1 MANKKTLTPTSLPA
15 SLTLPEE
22 RKAEKALLFGLLA
35 SRKSL
40 PEIAFRIRP
49 EMFTHPDIALAIEAY
64 LSLHGKGEGTDI
76 LSVEKEIRRLS
87 PERAGQ
93 LPDLFELA
101 RQDGYME
108 VGGEFVRQ
116 HCQYIREAFVARRL
130 ILRCHELAHKAAAD
144 DRDTQKLI
152 SELGTVADEL
162 GEQLSLTHEI
172 PDMPTATAEAMARVR
187 EIRKRVA
194 RGGTAGIHTGLGG
207 LDRLM
212 GGLRTGSLHVFA
224 ARPGMGKTAF
234 ALFMAVNAAKQGVPV
249 CVYSLEMSR
258 EQLIFRMLGQIAD
271 VEPSKITK
279 GTATEEEMRALEEA
293 SRQLKELPI
302 CINQRS
308 DIQIDEI
315 RCDILEM
322 SREQLIFRM
331 LGQIADVEPSKIT
344 KGTATEEEMRALE
357 EASRQLKE
365 LPICINQRSDI
376 QIDEIR
382 CDISL
387 RRRQGKCSLA
397 IIDYLQL
404 VNRDDKGQTPNE
416 AISNITRKAKI
427 TAMDEEIPIVLLCQ
441 LNRNCE
447 TRGTYSFK
455 HQLSDLRDSGS
466 IEQDADTV
474 AFISRLSVV
483 NIHED
488 PDTHLPT
495 RGRGT
500 ILLAKNRQGELGHVR
515 FMHNEGVTS
524 FWDDT
529 QPACVRKA
537 RAAEPKPKGK
547 GLFEC

>member
-1 MANKKTLTPTSLPA
+1 MNNTSFKQIPA

-187 EIRKRVA
+187 EIRERVA

-279 GTATEEEMRALEEA
+279 ARDAEAKGGDESLGGGEPAAERIADMYQPTLGHPNRRDTLRHLPQEAAREVFPRHHRLLAASKPGRQGADPERGHLEHHPQGQDYGDGRGDTDRAALPAEPQLRDEGDLLLQAPAIRPPGLRLYRAGRRYGGLHQPPLRGEHTRGPGYAPAYPGEGHDPAGQEPPRRAGTRALHA
-293 SRQLKELPI
+293 Q
-302 CINQRS
+302 
-308 DIQIDEI
+308 
-315 RCDILEM
+315 
-322 SREQLIFRM
+322 
-331 LGQIADVEPSKIT
+331 
-344 KGTATEEEMRALE
+344 
-357 EASRQLKE
+357 
-365 LPICINQRSDI
+365 
-376 QIDEIR
+376 
-382 CDISL
+382 
-387 RRRQGKCSLA
+387 
-397 IIDYLQL
+397 
-404 VNRDDKGQTPNE
+404 
-416 AISNITRKAKI
+416 
-427 TAMDEEIPIVLLCQ
+427 
-441 LNRNCE
+441 
-447 TRGTYSFK
+447 
-455 HQLSDLRDSGS
+455 
-466 IEQDADTV
+466 
-474 AFISRLSVV
+474 
-483 NIHED
+483 
-488 PDTHLPT
+488 
-495 RGRGT
+495 RGRD
-500 ILLAKNRQGELGHVR
+500 LLLGRHPAGMRPQGPGS
-515 FMHNEGVTS
+515 G
-524 FWDDT
+524 
-529 QPACVRKA
+529 A
-537 RAAEPKPKGK
+537 
-547 GLFEC
+547 

>member
-1 MANKKTLTPTSLPA
+1 MNNTSFKQIPA

-187 EIRKRVA
+187 EIRERVA

-315 RCDILEM
+315 RCDI
-322 SREQLIFRM
+322 
-331 LGQIADVEPSKIT
+331 
-344 KGTATEEEMRALE
+344 
-357 EASRQLKE
+357 
-365 LPICINQRSDI
+365 
-376 QIDEIR
+376 
-382 CDISL
+382 SL

-397 IIDYLQL
+397 IIDYHLEHHPQGQDYGDGRGDTDRAALPAEPQLRDEGDLLLQA
-404 VNRDDKGQTPNE
+404 P
-416 AISNITRKAKI
+416 AIRPPGLRLYRAGRRYGGLHQPPLRG
-427 TAMDEEIPIVLLCQ
+427 EH
-441 LNRNCE
+441 
-447 TRGTYSFK
+447 TRGPGYAPAYPGEG
-455 HQLSDLRDSGS
+455 H
-466 IEQDADTV
+466 
-474 AFISRLSVV
+474 
-483 NIHED
+483 D
-488 PDTHLPT
+488 PAGQEPPRRAGTRALHAQ
-495 RGRGT
+495 RGRD
-500 ILLAKNRQGELGHVR
+500 LLLGRHPAGMRPQGPGS
-515 FMHNEGVTS
+515 G
-524 FWDDT
+524 
-529 QPACVRKA
+529 A
-537 RAAEPKPKGK
+537 
-547 GLFEC
+547 

>member
-1 MANKKTLTPTSLPA
+1 
-15 SLTLPEE
+15 
-22 RKAEKALLFGLLA
+22 
-35 SRKSL
+35 
-40 PEIAFRIRP
+40 
-49 EMFTHPDIALAIEAY
+49 
-64 LSLHGKGEGTDI
+64 
-76 LSVEKEIRRLS
+76 
-87 PERAGQ
+87 
-93 LPDLFELA
+93 
-101 RQDGYME
+101 
-108 VGGEFVRQ
+108 
-116 HCQYIREAFVARRL
+116 
-130 ILRCHELAHKAAAD
+130 
-144 DRDTQKLI
+144 
-152 SELGTVADEL
+152 
-162 GEQLSLTHEI
+162 
-172 PDMPTATAEAMARVR
+172 
-187 EIRKRVA
+187 
-194 RGGTAGIHTGLGG
+194 
-207 LDRLM
+207 M
-212 GGLRTGSLHVFA
+212 GGLRAGSLHVFA

-234 ALFMAVNAAKQGVPV
+234 ALFMAVNAAKQGIPV
-249 CVYSLEMSR
+249 CIYSLEMSR
-258 EQLIFRMLGQIAD
+258 EQLIFRMLGQIA
-271 VEPSKITK
+271 
-279 GTATEEEMRALEEA
+279 G
-293 SRQLKELPI
+293 
-302 CINQRS
+302 
-308 DIQIDEI
+308 
-315 RCDILEM
+315 
-322 SREQLIFRM
+322 
-331 LGQIADVEPSKIT
+331 VEPSKIT

-404 VNRDDKGQTPNE
+404 VNRDDKGKTPNE

-447 TRGTYSFK
+447 TRGAYSFR

-474 AFISRLSVV
+474 SFISRLAVV

-529 QPACVRKA
+529 EPARVRKT
-537 RAAEPKPKGK
+537 RAAEPKTKGK

>member
-187 EIRKRVA
+187 EIRERVA

-293 SRQLKELPI
+293 SRQLKELPY
-302 CINQRS
+302 QPT
-308 DIQIDEI
+308 
-315 RCDILEM
+315 
-322 SREQLIFRM
+322 
-331 LGQIADVEPSKIT
+331 LGQPNRRDTLRHLPQEAAREVFPRHHRLLAASKPGRQGADPKRGHLEHHPQGQDYGDGRGDTDRAALPAEPQLRDEGDLLLQAPAIRPPGLRLYRAGRRYGGLHQPPLRGEHT
-344 KGTATEEEMRALE
+344 RGPGYAPAYPGEGHDPAGQEPPRRAGTRALH
-357 EASRQLKE
+357 AQ
-365 LPICINQRSDI
+365 
-376 QIDEIR
+376 
-382 CDISL
+382 
-387 RRRQGKCSLA
+387 
-397 IIDYLQL
+397 
-404 VNRDDKGQTPNE
+404 
-416 AISNITRKAKI
+416 
-427 TAMDEEIPIVLLCQ
+427 
-441 LNRNCE
+441 
-447 TRGTYSFK
+447 
-455 HQLSDLRDSGS
+455 
-466 IEQDADTV
+466 
-474 AFISRLSVV
+474 
-483 NIHED
+483 
-488 PDTHLPT
+488 
-495 RGRGT
+495 RGRD
-500 ILLAKNRQGELGHVR
+500 LLLGRHPAGMRPQGPG
-515 FMHNEGVTS
+515 GG
-524 FWDDT
+524 
-529 QPACVRKA
+529 A
-537 RAAEPKPKGK
+537 
-547 GLFEC
+547 

>member
-101 RQDGYME
+101 RQDGFME

-187 EIRKRVA
+187 EIRERVA

-271 VEPSKITK
+271 VEPSKIDK

-293 SRQLKELPI
+293 SLL
-302 CINQRS
+302 
-308 DIQIDEI
+308 
-315 RCDILEM
+315 
-322 SREQLIFRM
+322 
-331 LGQIADVEPSKIT
+331 
-344 KGTATEEEMRALE
+344 
-357 EASRQLKE
+357 LKE

-447 TRGTYSFK
+447 TRGTYSFR

-488 PDTHLPT
+488 PDMHLPT

>member
-1 MANKKTLTPTSLPA
+1 MNNTSFKQIPA
-15 SLTLPEE
+15 SLTLPQE

-187 EIRKRVA
+187 EIRERVA

-315 RCDILEM
+315 RCDI
-322 SREQLIFRM
+322 
-331 LGQIADVEPSKIT
+331 
-344 KGTATEEEMRALE
+344 
-357 EASRQLKE
+357 
-365 LPICINQRSDI
+365 
-376 QIDEIR
+376 
-382 CDISL
+382 SL

-397 IIDYLQL
+397 IIELRDEGDLLLQA
-404 VNRDDKGQTPNE
+404 P
-416 AISNITRKAKI
+416 AIRPPGLRLYRAGRRYGGLHQPPLRG
-427 TAMDEEIPIVLLCQ
+427 EH
-441 LNRNCE
+441 
-447 TRGTYSFK
+447 TRGPGYAPAYPGEG
-455 HQLSDLRDSGS
+455 H
-466 IEQDADTV
+466 
-474 AFISRLSVV
+474 
-483 NIHED
+483 D
-488 PDTHLPT
+488 PASQEPPRRAGTRALHAQ
-495 RGRGT
+495 RGRD
-500 ILLAKNRQGELGHVR
+500 LLLGRHPAGMRPQGPGS
-515 FMHNEGVTS
+515 G
-524 FWDDT
+524 
-529 QPACVRKA
+529 A
-537 RAAEPKPKGK
+537 
-547 GLFEC
+547 

>member
-187 EIRKRVA
+187 EIRERVA

-258 EQLIFRMLGQIAD
+258 EQLIFRMLGQDSRRGAFEDHQGNRHRGGDESLGGGEPAAERIAD
-271 VEPSKITK
+271 MYQPTLGHPNRRDTLRHLPQEAAREVFPRHHRLLAASKPGRQGADPKRGHLEHHPQGQDYGDGRGDTDRAALPAEPQLRDEGDLLLQAPAIRPPGLRLYRAGRRYGGLHQPPLRGEHTRGPGYAPAYPGEGHDPAGQEPPRRA
-279 GTATEEEMRALEEA
+279 GTRALHA
-293 SRQLKELPI
+293 Q
-302 CINQRS
+302 
-308 DIQIDEI
+308 
-315 RCDILEM
+315 
-322 SREQLIFRM
+322 
-331 LGQIADVEPSKIT
+331 
-344 KGTATEEEMRALE
+344 
-357 EASRQLKE
+357 
-365 LPICINQRSDI
+365 
-376 QIDEIR
+376 
-382 CDISL
+382 
-387 RRRQGKCSLA
+387 
-397 IIDYLQL
+397 
-404 VNRDDKGQTPNE
+404 
-416 AISNITRKAKI
+416 
-427 TAMDEEIPIVLLCQ
+427 
-441 LNRNCE
+441 
-447 TRGTYSFK
+447 
-455 HQLSDLRDSGS
+455 
-466 IEQDADTV
+466 
-474 AFISRLSVV
+474 
-483 NIHED
+483 
-488 PDTHLPT
+488 
-495 RGRGT
+495 RGRD
-500 ILLAKNRQGELGHVR
+500 LLLGRHPAGMRPQGPG
-515 FMHNEGVTS
+515 GG
-524 FWDDT
+524 
-529 QPACVRKA
+529 A
-537 RAAEPKPKGK
+537 
-547 GLFEC
+547 